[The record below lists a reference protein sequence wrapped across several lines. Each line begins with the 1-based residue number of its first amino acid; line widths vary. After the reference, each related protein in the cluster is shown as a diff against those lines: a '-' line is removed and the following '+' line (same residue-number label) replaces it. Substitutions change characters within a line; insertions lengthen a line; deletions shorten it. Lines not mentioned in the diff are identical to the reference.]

1 MFIMKKIVALILIII
16 TSYLL
21 YFLRVL
27 PPIPF
32 SNEYFGIEP
41 FISSIDKDQDGI
53 DDQSDILNHVY
64 DYIETKPKY
73 ESKYYEGGY
82 PNDEYGV
89 CTDLVAIA
97 LKNAGY
103 DLMELVNLD
112 ILNHPDDYDI
122 EIVDKNIDFRRVRN
136 LMVYFKNHAISLTTD
151 INDID
156 EWHGGDIVIFKE
168 HIGILSSKRNY
179 KGIPLLI
186 HHGNPFQIRYEEDVL
201 ERYEILG
208 HYRISE

>member
-1 MFIMKKIVALILIII
+1 MFIMKKIVALILVII

>member
-1 MFIMKKIVALILIII
+1 MFIMKKIVALILVII

-32 SNEYFGIEP
+32 SDEYFGIEP

>member
-1 MFIMKKIVALILIII
+1 MKKIVALILIII

>member
-1 MFIMKKIVALILIII
+1 MFIMKKILTLILIII
-16 TSYLL
+16 IGCLL

-41 FISSIDKDQDGI
+41 FISSVDKDQDGI
-53 DDQSDILNHVY
+53 DDQSDILNNVY
-64 DYIETKPKY
+64 DYIKIKPKY
-73 ESKYYEGGY
+73 KSKYYEGGY
-82 PNDEYGV
+82 SNDEYGV

-97 LKNAGY
+97 LKNTGY

-112 ILNHPDDYDI
+112 ILTHPDNYDI
-122 EIVDKNIDFRRVRN
+122 ETVDKNIDFRRVRN
-136 LMVYFKNHAISLTTD
+136 LIVYFENHAISLTTD
-151 INDID
+151 LNDMD
-156 EWHGGDIVIFKE
+156 EWQGGDIVIFKE
-168 HIGILSSKRNY
+168 HIGIISSKRNF

-186 HHGNPFQIRYEEDVL
+186 HHGNPFQIHYEEDVL

>member
-1 MFIMKKIVALILIII
+1 MFIMKKIVALILVII

-112 ILNHPDDYDI
+112 ILNHPDGYDI

>member
-16 TSYLL
+16 IGYLL

>member
-1 MFIMKKIVALILIII
+1 MFIMKKIVAFILIII